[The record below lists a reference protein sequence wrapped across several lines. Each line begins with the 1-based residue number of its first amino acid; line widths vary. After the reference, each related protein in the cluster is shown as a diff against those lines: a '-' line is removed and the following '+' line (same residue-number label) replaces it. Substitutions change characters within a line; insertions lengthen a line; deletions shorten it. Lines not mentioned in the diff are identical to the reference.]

1 VPAVRDIEV
10 EERKGEVLVQE
21 CEVMLTFDA
30 GDGKKFFAC
39 RRR

>member
-1 VPAVRDIEV
+1 MDMEV
-10 EERKGEVLVQE
+10 EVKQGDVLVQE